1 MMLGALPWFGVKLEN
16 CDDWLYSIED
26 LLKNL
31 VRQCPLMIEGSKKL
45 STKDSLVN
53 LVQAFVVV

>member
-1 MMLGALPWFGVKLEN
+1 
-16 CDDWLYSIED
+16 
-26 LLKNL
+26 
-31 VRQCPLMIEGSKKL
+31 MIEGSKKL